1 MRSITAAVLL
11 VAALLATPAR
21 AQDGVIATIGAEQT
35 SFGAAD
41 AVVVQLT
48 LTNTGTAPA
57 GLLRWLTPEDGITSE
72 IFAVERDG
80 ELVPYTG
87 IRVKRAAP
95 ADTDYVFLGAGESV
109 TWDVD
114 LTDAYDF
121 AVTGTYAVTYDVASD
136 DLFAPNGDPSAFLVS
151 NTVEMF
157 VEGHPRPATQVLPKV
172 DAASTSFVSCT
183 TTRQTQLATARTD
196 AATYSTDGL
205 GYLTAG
211 IVDTHYTT
219 WFGVYDATRYTTVR
233 THFTKILN
241 LLANGA
247 IIFDCTC
254 TDAGTYAFVYPDDA
268 THTIT
273 LCGAFWSAPAQ
284 GTDSKAG
291 TLIHEASHFVDVA
304 STDDFVYGQSGAKS
318 LAINNPA
325 NAIANA
331 DNHEYFGESSVP
343 VATPTPSPT
352 PTRTPTPTPSRTPTP
367 TPSPTPTRTP
377 TPTPSRT
384 PTPTPSPTPT
394 RTPTPTPSRTPTPSP
409 SPTPFVTATPSP
421 SPAPTAAP
429 TSNGFVPSDTVVA
442 SCEGAI
448 ARRLGRLSDCTRKC
462 HVAQSNS
469 LLQSIPFDDDA
480 CEAGTPTSCRDTF
493 DASSAAI
500 TGCPVCLDTAAQGDL
515 ADRVTTFVEQTNGSL
530 YCAGSV
536 PFGGDDTG
544 FVPPDAGVASCE
556 GSIAR
561 ALKRYASCL
570 VKCDRKQAVALAGGT
585 SFDADACKFTKP
597 TSCRNTFDAA
607 SANVLLGGACP
618 ACLDASAQ
626 SAAAD
631 AVTGFVAG
639 LRGSLYCEGTT
650 PLP

>member
-1 MRSITAAVLL
+1 MRSITAAALL
-11 VAALLATPAR
+11 VAVLLATPAR

-35 SFGAAD
+35 SFGAGD

-48 LTNTGTAPA
+48 LTNTGTTPA
-57 GLLRWLTPEDGITSE
+57 GLLRWLTPEDGLTSE

-80 ELVPYTG
+80 VLVPYTG
-87 IRVKRAAP
+87 IRAKRVAP
-95 ADTDYVFLGAGESV
+95 ADIDYVFLGAGESV

-121 AVTGTYAVTYDVASD
+121 SVTGTYAVTYDVASD

-151 NTVEMF
+151 NTVQVF
-157 VEGHPRPATQVLPKV
+157 VEAHPRPATQVLPKV
-172 DAASTSFVSCT
+172 EAASTSFVSCT
-183 TTRQTQLATARTD
+183 TTRQTQLNTARAD
-196 AATYSTDGL
+196 AVTYSTDGL

-219 WFGVYDATRYTTVR
+219 WFGVHDATRYATVR
-233 THFTKILN
+233 THFTNILD
-241 LLANGA
+241 LLANRA

-254 TDAGTYAFVYPDDA
+254 SDSGTYAFVYPDDP

-273 LCGAFWSAPAQ
+273 LCGAFWSAPAK

-304 STDDFVYGQSGAKS
+304 STDDFVYGQTGAKN
-318 LAINNPA
+318 LAINNPT

-343 VATPTPSPT
+343 VATPS
-352 PTRTPTPTPSRTPTP
+352 
-367 TPSPTPTRTP
+367 
-377 TPTPSRT
+377 
-384 PTPTPSPTPT
+384 
-394 RTPTPTPSRTPTPSP
+394 PTPSRTPTPSP
-409 SPTPFVTATPSP
+409 
-421 SPAPTAAP
+421 APTAVP
-429 TSNGFVPSDTVVA
+429 TSNGFVPSDTIVA

-480 CEAGTPTSCRDTF
+480 CEAGTPTSCRDLF
-493 DASSAAI
+493 DASSATI
-500 TGCPVCLDTAAQGDL
+500 TGCPACLDTAAQDDL
-515 ADRVTTFVEQTNGSL
+515 ADRVMTFVEQTNGSL

-544 FVPPDAGVASCE
+544 FVPPEAGVASCE
-556 GSIAR
+556 GSVAR

-570 VKCDRKQAVALAGGT
+570 VKCDRKQANALAGGT
-585 SFDADACKFTKP
+585 SFDADGCKFTKP

-618 ACLDASAQ
+618 ACLDASAH